1 VSAVVLL
8 HPDRVK
14 RERLAKALRAR
25 GLPVL
30 DAVSVEEG
38 LDVSDGVPVR
48 YVVVETSILLTESY
62 AIETRFSLRNVG
74 GAAVQVV
81 ALTHV
86 AAAKEVANFQKHGAI
101 LLPQPPDNVDMLALV
116 LGASPE
122 ALVPNAPTVEAG
134 LLNPPPE
141 RLEDDNAGA
150 GSAEAPKKT
159 DGDTPL
165 VLIIDDDEL
174 IRELVGDILLAVG
187 YRVHPVASAMAAIRY
202 MQRQGGVDI
211 IVSDINMPVFDGYEL
226 KDMLDYARSST
237 EEGLRIP
244 FVIITGEDTPEK
256 YALAIRLGASGFVP
270 KPIKSIKGFCRL
282 IRASW
287 ERAHVDAKRDR

>member
-38 LDVSDGVPVR
+38 LDVSEGVPVR
-48 YVVVETSILLTESY
+48 YVVVETSILLTETY

-74 GAAVQVV
+74 GTAVQVV

-86 AAAKEVANFQKHGAI
+86 AAAKEVADFQKHGAI
-101 LLPQPPDNVDMLALV
+101 LLPQGPENVDMLALV

-122 ALVPNAPTVEAG
+122 ALVPNAPTVESS

-141 RLEDDNAGA
+141 RLESDAGA
-150 GSAEAPKKT
+150 GPTAAPTKADGEA
-159 DGDTPL
+159 PL
-165 VLIIDDDEL
+165 VLIIDDDEF
-174 IRELVGDILLAVG
+174 IRELVEDMLAAVG
-187 YRVHPVASAMAAIRY
+187 YRTHTVASAMAAVRY
-202 MQRQGGVDI
+202 LQREGGVDI
-211 IVSDINMPVFDGYEL
+211 MVSDINMPVFDGYEL
-226 KDMLDYARSST
+226 KDMLDVARSVT
-237 EEGLRIP
+237 EAGLRIP
-244 FVIITGEDTPEK
+244 FVVITGEDTPEK

-270 KPIKSIKGFCRL
+270 KPIKSVKGFRRL

-287 ERAHVDAKRDR
+287 ERALDDAQKNR

>member
-1 VSAVVLL
+1 MSAVVLL

-38 LDVSDGVPVR
+38 LEVADGVPVR
-48 YVVVETSILLTESY
+48 YVVVETSILLTETY

-74 GAAVQVV
+74 GTAVQVV

-86 AAAKEVANFQKHGAI
+86 AAAKEVADFQKHGAI
-101 LLPQPPDNVDMLALV
+101 LLPQGPENVDMLALV

-122 ALVPNAPTVEAG
+122 ALVPGAPTVESS

-141 RLEDDNAGA
+141 RLESDAGA
-150 GSAEAPKKT
+150 GPTAAPKKP
-159 DGDTPL
+159 DGETPL
-165 VLIIDDDEL
+165 VLIIDDDEF
-174 IRELVGDILLAVG
+174 IRVLVSDMLLGVG
-187 YRVHPVASAMAAIRY
+187 YRVHAVASAMAAVRY
-202 MQRQGGVDI
+202 LERHGGVDI
-211 IVSDINMPVFDGYEL
+211 MVSDINMPVFDGYEL
-226 KDMLDYARSST
+226 KDMLDYARSAT
-237 EEGLRIP
+237 EDGLRIP
-244 FVIITGEDTPEK
+244 FVVITGEDTPEK

-270 KPIKSIKGFCRL
+270 KPIKSVKGFCRL

-287 ERAHVDAKRDR
+287 ERALDDANKNR